1 MRYIK
6 LKEPQL
12 SRSEFHRRAD
22 QFLKA
27 VQGQLLPYHAQEFV
41 AINMVTGEYTLG
53 HTPREAAEAFEASWP
68 DVLMFRCRVDGG
80 PVAKFRGR

>member
-12 SRSEFHRRAD
+12 SRSELHRRAD
-22 QFLKA
+22 SFLKA
-27 VQGQLLPYHAQEFV
+27 IQAKLLPEHAKETV
-41 AINMVTGEYTLG
+41 AINMVTGEYVLG
-53 HTPREAAEAFEASWP
+53 RTPREAARAFEARWP

-80 PVAKFRGR
+80 PVAKFRGK